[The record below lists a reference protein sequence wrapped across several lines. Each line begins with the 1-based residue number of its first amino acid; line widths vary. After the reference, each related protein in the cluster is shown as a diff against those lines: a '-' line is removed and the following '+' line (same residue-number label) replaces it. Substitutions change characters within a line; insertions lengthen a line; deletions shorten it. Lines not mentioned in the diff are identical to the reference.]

1 MVGNE
6 TLAMLMARTCM
17 KVPRH
22 RPTVASDRLAG
33 LNPSVVRFA
42 VEDMVAL
49 ILACLHDFRLTDFR
63 LTRKRPRGLFA
74 PHYTSTNPRPPANS
88 PSGTP
93 TPGDHHRGA
102 CTISDPPP
110 STHPPDTPGPSNIT
124 TIKNPG

>member
-1 MVGNE
+1 
-6 TLAMLMARTCM
+6 MLMSRTCM

-74 PHYTSTNPRPPANS
+74 PQYTSTNPRHAANRT
-88 PSGTP
+88 SGTP
-93 TPGDHHRGA
+93 TPGDHRRGA
-102 CTISDPPP
+102 CALHDAPRSQRTAA
-110 STHPPDTPGPSNIT
+110 TPGPANT
-124 TIKNPG
+124 T